1 MNADALPQSVL
12 FCCDHNSARSPMAE
26 GLMKRLYG
34 TRAYVQSAGVQSDR
48 EIDGFAIAAC
58 AEVGVELARH
68 RARSFDEMRHR
79 DDLESFDLVVA
90 LSDASLARARDL
102 TRASH
107 VTVEHWP
114 VPDPTAS
121 GEDRE
126 ARLDAFREVR
136 DLILTRLTERWGPGK
151 GVERGVEPV

>member
-1 MNADALPQSVL
+1 
-12 FCCDHNSARSPMAE
+12 
-26 GLMKRLYG
+26 
-34 TRAYVQSAGVQSDR
+34 VQSDR

-136 DLILTRLTERWGPGK
+136 DLILARLTERWGPGK